1 VTLSCPSGQILQN
14 TSGVVATWTAMD
26 GGSGVDG
33 AVSGQIAL
41 DTSQVGTRIATLP
54 AGSARDRVG
63 NGSAAVS
70 CTYWVIYRWSGF
82 FRPVDNSSGSNIVW
96 NIVNAGR
103 AVPIKFSLAGPQG
116 MDILSGTPKVVLV
129 PCTNGASD
137 PIDEFASTAGNS
149 GVQYDPVADQYI
161 YVWKTDRTWAGYC
174 GKLVVTLKD
183 GTSHEAWFR
192 FTR

>member
-1 VTLSCPSGQILQN
+1 MTLSCPSGQILQN
-14 TSGVVATWTAMD
+14 TSGVVATWTATD

-63 NGSAAVS
+63 NGSAEVS

-82 FRPVDNSSGSNIVW
+82 FRPVDNPNVW
-96 NIVNAGR
+96 NVVKAGS
-103 AVPIKFSLAGPQG
+103 AVPVKFSLAGFQG
-116 MDILSGTPKVVLV
+116 MDILAGAPQVVFV
-129 PCTNGASD
+129 NCMTGPEDS
-137 PIDEFASTAGNS
+137 IDEASTAGNS
-149 GVQYDPVADQYI
+149 GLHYDATTDQYI
-161 YVWKTDRTWAGYC
+161 YVWKTDRNWAGKWA
-174 GKLVVTLKD
+174 KLVVTLED

-192 FTR
+192 FTK

>member
-1 VTLSCPSGQILQN
+1 MLSCPSGQILQN
-14 TSGVVATWTAMD
+14 TSGVVATWTATD
-26 GGSGVDG
+26 DGSGVDG
-33 AVSGQIAL
+33 AVSGQIEL

-54 AGSARDRVG
+54 AGSVRDRVG
-63 NGSAAVS
+63 NESAAVS

-82 FRPVDNSSGSNIVW
+82 FRPVDNSSVGNIVW

-116 MDILSGTPKVVLV
+116 MDILSGTPKVIEV

-149 GVQYDPVADQYI
+149 GLQYDPVADQYI
-161 YVWKTDRTWAGYC
+161 YVWKTDRNWAGKC
-174 GKLVVTLKD
+174 AKLVVTLKD